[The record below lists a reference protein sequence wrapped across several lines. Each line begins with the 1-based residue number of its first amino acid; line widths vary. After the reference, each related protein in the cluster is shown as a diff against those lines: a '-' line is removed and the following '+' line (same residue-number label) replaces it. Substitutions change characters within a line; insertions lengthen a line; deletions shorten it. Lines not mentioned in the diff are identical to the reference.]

1 MKLLIMGP
9 ANVGKT
15 SLLRATMENTSFM
28 AIENLPPTRGVNRE
42 VYLFRGLLEL
52 SAWDAGGQKIY
63 QNRHY
68 GQNVDN
74 VFGDVDLP
82 IYMVD
87 AVTVDG
93 EIKVDF
99 EKFATTVVEKNH
111 GIKKIYVFINK
122 IDLPDSRGSE
132 VIELLLRDLAPN
144 LKDKIDFASV
154 SVKAGSAQSKL
165 IAICDEAIDARL
177 ERMAKAT
184 KLRQVME
191 DFKKKASADFILFNR
206 RDGLVITSTF
216 GKFNTPA
223 LQFLTFQL
231 CTLESNIHHVFEKV
245 KERRGDKISP
255 LALNTVVFES
265 LTEFVLVKE
274 VEDKAT
280 LMVLTKDKK
289 SESITKVVDVISDAH
304 PTYEQ
309 LVNVLQ
315 FDSN

>member
-1 MKLLIMGP
+1 MGP
-9 ANVGKT
+9 ANAGKT

-28 AIENLPPTRGVNRE
+28 AIENIPATRGVNRE
-42 VYLFRGLLEL
+42 VYLFRGLLEIN
-52 SAWDAGGQKIY
+52 AWDLGGQKVYIERY
-63 QNRHY
+63 YNQQENI
-68 GQNVDN
+68 
-74 VFGDVDLP
+74 FGDVDLP

-87 AVTVDG
+87 AVTVDDD
-93 EIKVDF
+93 IKANF
-99 EKFATTVVEKNH
+99 EKFITTVLEKNH
-111 GIKKIYVFINK
+111 GIKKVHVFVNK
-122 IDLPDSRGSE
+122 IDLPDSRGNE
-132 VIELLLRDLAPN
+132 VIELLSKGVAPEV
-144 LKDKIDFASV
+144 KSKIEFTLV

-165 IAICDEAIDARL
+165 IAICDEVIDARL

-191 DFKKKASADFILFNR
+191 DLKKKAGADFILFNR

-231 CTLESNIHHVFEKV
+231 CALESNIHHVYEKV

-265 LTEFVLVKE
+265 LSEFVLVKE

-289 SESITKVVDVISDAH
+289 SESITRVVDVISDAY
-304 PTYEQ
+304 PTYEE
-309 LVNVLQ
+309 LVNILQ
-315 FDSN
+315 FDPN